1 MTALLAGAALFLFT
15 LIIGGL
21 IMTYEHIAIVSL
33 LALQAATLFILYDTH
48 KAGEWFRKAWLR
60 DSAELLY
67 WKRNGL
73 LRHPLT
79 GRYIKKDRR

>member
-1 MTALLAGAALFLFT
+1 
-15 LIIGGL
+15 
-21 IMTYEHIAIVSL
+21 MTYEHIAIIAL
-33 LALQAATLFILYDTH
+33 LSLQAVTLIILWRTH
-48 KAGEWFRKAWLR
+48 LDREWWRKAWLR

-67 WKRNGL
+67 WKRNAT

>member
-1 MTALLAGAALFLFT
+1 
-15 LIIGGL
+15 
-21 IMTYEHIAIVSL
+21 MTYEHIAIVSL

-67 WKRNGL
+67 WKRNAT
-73 LRHPLT
+73 LRHP
-79 GRYIKKDRR
+79 DRPLYQKG

>member
-1 MTALLAGAALFLFT
+1 MNQ
-15 LIIGGL
+15 
-21 IMTYEHIAIVSL
+21 YQIAIVSL

-48 KAGEWFRKAWLR
+48 KAGEWWRKAWLR

-79 GRYIKKDRR
+79 GRYIKKAKR